1 MGEVNQLKEQLQAIK
16 DNDWKLPEGMD
27 IYALALKAIDNIGA
41 TDPVLRDG
49 LILEYLI
56 ILITQ
61 KLLNKEQIK
70 VLLNSCLSEKHLF
83 YKLGETEDDS
93 VFNRTFSLLVVDVI
107 LYYHINLGEELLTK
121 DEFSKVFGEVVKYVR
136 TEKDVRGY
144 VKDKGWAHA
153 MAHSGDALG
162 SLALCN
168 EINHYQLQEILEV
181 IKGKMNITYYVYK
194 NEEAERLT
202 SAILNVIRRN
212 ILGEEEIINWI
223 KSFDKLEM
231 PKDLP
236 YSQYWKEN
244 IKNLLRSLYFRLKFK
259 KEAEIFIEALEEVQN
274 NINSI
279 YNNLEA

>member
-16 DNDWKLPEGMD
+16 DNDWKLPEGID
-27 IYALALKAIDNIGA
+27 SYALALKAVENIGA
-41 TDPVLRDG
+41 TDPVLRDE

-56 ILITQ
+56 VLITQ

-70 VLLNSCLSEKHLF
+70 VLLNSCLTEKHLF
-83 YKLGETEDDS
+83 YKLGEAEDDS

-107 LYYHINLGEELLTK
+107 LYYHINLDGSLLTK
-121 DEFSKVFGEVVKYVR
+121 EEVSKVFSDVIRYVR

-162 SLALCN
+162 SLASCK
-168 EINHYQLQEILEV
+168 EINHDQLQEILEV
-181 IKGKMNITYYVYK
+181 IKGKLSITYYVYK

-223 KSFDKLEM
+223 KSFDKLEL
-231 PKDLP
+231 PKELP
-236 YSQYWKEN
+236 YNQYWKEN
-244 IKNLLRSLYFRLKFK
+244 VKNLLRSLYFRLKYK
-259 KEAEIFIEALEEVQN
+259 KLPEIFIEAIEEVQN
-274 NINSI
+274 NINSL

>member
-1 MGEVNQLKEQLQAIK
+1 MGEVNQLKEQLQAIR

-70 VLLNSCLSEKHLF
+70 VLLDSCLSEKHLF

-107 LYYHINLGEELLTK
+107 LYYHINFGEELLTK

-231 PKDLP
+231 PQDLP

>member
-1 MGEVNQLKEQLQAIK
+1 MGEANQLKEQLQALK
-16 DNDWKLPEGMD
+16 DNDWKLPEGID
-27 IYALALKAIDNIGA
+27 SYALALKAVENIGV
-41 TDPVLRDG
+41 TDPVLRDK

-83 YKLGETEDDS
+83 YKLGEAEDDS

-107 LYYHINLGEELLTK
+107 LYYHISFGGDLLTK
-121 DEFSKVFGEVVKYVR
+121 EEVSKVFSDVIRYVR

-162 SLALCN
+162 SLASCN
-168 EINHYQLQEILEV
+168 EINHDQLQEILEV
-181 IKGKMNITYYVYK
+181 IKGKLSITYYVYK

-223 KSFDKLEM
+223 KSFDKLEL
-231 PKDLP
+231 PKELP

-259 KEAEIFIEALEEVQN
+259 KLPEIYIEAIEEVQN